1 MKFKIFASLL
11 LAFLFCLSSYGQNY
25 KFIVKTDNVTKTKT
39 VSTSESLTINPTS
52 SSLISLKGDGGIIT
66 FNLYTEDD
74 ILLMLA
80 KALDI
85 PNKKYYDLP
94 FEIELSNGTIIKWK
108 TPSLN
113 YIKFTD
119 YNGGELALA
128 YGLTPSCSFEISLSC
143 LNTMLGGN
151 TIEKQKYI
159 FQNLLK
165 ENDIKRIVINLG
177 DGHIIPINFL
187 NIKTSFIISKMLT
200 M

>member
-1 MKFKIFASLL
+1 MKFKIFVSLL
-11 LAFLFCLSSYGQNY
+11 LTFLFSLSSYGQNY

-52 SSLISLKGDGGIIT
+52 SSLISLEGDGGIIT

-85 PNKKYYDLP
+85 PNKIYYLP
-94 FEIELSNGTIIKWK
+94 FEIELLNGTIIKWK
-108 TPSLN
+108 TPSSN
-113 YIKFTD
+113 YIKFYD

-143 LNTMLGGN
+143 LNMMLGGN
-151 TIEKQKYI
+151 TIEKQKNI

-165 ENDIKRIVINLG
+165 ENDIKRIIINLG